1 MKSVKI
7 SLQMAQNVKEFVK
20 IVQDYP
26 YEIDLKSDKYV
37 VDAKSILGIFSLDLS
52 KPLVVEIHADDCQ
65 DLIDELKKFLFSTR
79 YGQIRFWHLKADFL
93 SAVRGGKSLITFFT
107 AKEPIPCRFKAK
119 RPSTN

>member
-52 KPLVVEIHADDCQ
+52 KPLVVEIYSDDCA
-65 DLIDELKKFLFSTR
+65 DL
-79 YGQIRFWHLKADFL
+79 LKALEAF
-93 SAVRGGKSLITFFT
+93 
-107 AKEPIPCRFKAK
+107 E
-119 RPSTN
+119 

>member
-37 VDAKSILGIFSLDLS
+37 VDAKSILGIFSLDLAE
-52 KPLVVEIHADDCQ
+52 PIVLEIASDDCD
-65 DLIDELKKFLFSTR
+65 DLIAALQPF
-79 YGQIRFWHLKADFL
+79 I
-93 SAVRGGKSLITFFT
+93 I
-107 AKEPIPCRFKAK
+107 
-119 RPSTN
+119 

>member
-7 SLQMAQNVKEFVK
+7 SLQIAQNVKDFVK

-52 KPLVVEIHADDCQ
+52 KPLTVEIHSDNCDD
-65 DLIDELKKFLFSTR
+65 LLAELKKF
-79 YGQIRFWHLKADFL
+79 
-93 SAVRGGKSLITFFT
+93 
-107 AKEPIPCRFKAK
+107 E
-119 RPSTN
+119 